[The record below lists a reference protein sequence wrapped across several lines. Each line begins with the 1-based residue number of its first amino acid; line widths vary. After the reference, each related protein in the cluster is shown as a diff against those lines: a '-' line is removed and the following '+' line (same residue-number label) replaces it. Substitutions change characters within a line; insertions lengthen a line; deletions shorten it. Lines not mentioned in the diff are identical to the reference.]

1 MTQSPSRLRAGFT
14 LLEIMVSTA
23 IMVIIV
29 LVVVTVA
36 SDTFR
41 VYDRA
46 VADLSTQSEARGVL
60 DAMENDFS
68 TAVIR
73 ADGRCWMEVVVPGSG
88 SVTGAPGVVG
98 NLQAADHPIVMLF
111 ASPLDRPRW
120 TPGAN
125 RVALKG
131 DVCAVAY
138 RIGQRSPFDAPGEKI
153 QQVYG
158 VYRTIIDAENTFA
171 EALPV
176 IQNSTTA
183 NPTSPWNYWS
193 VSRRFANYSKLPTP
207 SYENRVLIDANVSS
221 ATPSWSM
228 DENNFIGSNVVAMNL
243 VFWAASSLPATATAP
258 ALRDPLARQPQLLRP
273 VTLVARGDDKSSLT
287 STVGGYAALFEST
300 VAGASATVPSH
311 VALRFAADGAPTVPQ
326 TAPSG
331 TFPNVQPFD
340 YFGTRLRVFADR
352 MYPDNLPLQ
361 ATSPNWLPY
370 LPYSLRA
377 VEVSIVVLT
386 PEGSKELR
394 GLQSINDNQKIPDND
409 FKRIV
414 FQHGRTYTRY
424 IRVLGNG
431 G

>member
-1 MTQSPSRLRAGFT
+1 MKTLAPRLRAGFT

-23 IMVIIV
+23 IMVVIV
-29 LVVVTVA
+29 LVVVTIA
-36 SDTFR
+36 ADTFR

-68 TAVIR
+68 TAVLR
-73 ADGRCWMEVVVPGSG
+73 SDGRCWMEVVVPGSA
-88 SVTGAPGVVG
+88 SVPGAPGLVG
-98 NLQAADHPIVMLF
+98 NLQATDHPIVMLF

-120 TPGAN
+120 TPGTG

-158 VYRTIIDAENTFA
+158 VYRTIIDAENTFN

-176 IQNSTTA
+176 IQGSTTA
-183 NPTSPWNYWS
+183 NPRSPWDYWS
-193 VSRRFANYSKLPTP
+193 ASRRFANYSRIPTP
-207 SYENRVLIDANVSS
+207 GWENRVLIDANLSS
-221 ATPSWSM
+221 TTPCWTM

-243 VFWAASSLPATATAP
+243 VFWGASSLPATATTG
-258 ALRDPLARQPQLLRP
+258 LRDPLGRQSQLLRP
-273 VTLVARGDDKSSLT
+273 VALAGRGEDKTSLT
-287 STVGGYAALFEST
+287 SAVGGYAAMFEST
-300 VAGASATVPSH
+300 TTGASATTPSH
-311 VALRFAADGAPTVPQ
+311 VALRFAADGALTVPQ
-326 TAPSG
+326 PSPSG

-340 YFGTRLRVFADR
+340 YYGTRLRVFADR
-352 MYPDNLPLQ
+352 MYPDALPLQ
-361 ATSPNWLPY
+361 QTSPNWLPY

-377 VEVSIVVLT
+377 VEVSVVVLT

-394 GLQSINDNQKIPDND
+394 GLQSLNDNQKIPDND

>member
-1 MTQSPSRLRAGFT
+1 MKTLVPRLRAGFT

-23 IMVIIV
+23 IMVVIV
-29 LVVVTVA
+29 LVVVTIA
-36 SDTFR
+36 ADTFR

-68 TAVIR
+68 TAVLHS
-73 ADGRCWMEVVVPGSG
+73 DGRCWMEVVVPGSA
-88 SVTGAPGVVG
+88 SVPGAPGLVG
-98 NLQAADHPIVMLF
+98 NLQATDHPIVMLF

-120 TPGAN
+120 TPGAG

-131 DVCAVAY
+131 GVCAVAY

-158 VYRTIIDAENTFA
+158 VYRTIIDAENTFN
-171 EALPV
+171 EAVTL
-176 IQNSTTA
+176 IRNSTTA
-183 NPTSPWNYWS
+183 DPKTPWDYWS
-193 VSRRFANYSKLPTP
+193 ASRRFANYSRVPTP
-207 SYENRVLIDANVSS
+207 SWENRVLIDANVSS
-221 ATPSWSM
+221 ATPCWTM

-243 VFWAASSLPATATAP
+243 VFWGASSLPATASSP
-258 ALRDPLARQPQLLRP
+258 ALQDPLGRQSKVLRP
-273 VTLVARGDDKSSLT
+273 VTPVGRGDDKSALAPAL
-287 STVGGYAALFEST
+287 GGYSGVFKTGTSAAD
-300 VAGASATVPSH
+300 
-311 VALRFAADGAPTVPQ
+311 VALRFAASGAPNVPQ
-326 TAPSG
+326 VTPSG
-331 TFPNVQPFD
+331 AGSNVQPFD
-340 YFGTRLRVFADR
+340 YYGTRLRVFADR
-352 MYPDNLPLQ
+352 MYPDALPLQ
-361 ATSPNWLPY
+361 QTSPNWLPY

-377 VEVSIVVLT
+377 VEVSVVVLT

-394 GLQSINDNQKIPDND
+394 GLQSLNDNQKIPDND

>member
-1 MTQSPSRLRAGFT
+1 
-14 LLEIMVSTA
+14 
-23 IMVIIV
+23 
-29 LVVVTVA
+29 
-36 SDTFR
+36 
-41 VYDRA
+41 
-46 VADLSTQSEARGVL
+46 
-60 DAMENDFS
+60 
-68 TAVIR
+68 
-73 ADGRCWMEVVVPGSG
+73 MEVVVPAAGG
-88 SVTGAPGVVG
+88 VTGAPGVVG
-98 NLQAADHPIVMLF
+98 NLQATDHPIVMLF

-120 TPGAN
+120 TPGVN

-176 IQNSTTA
+176 IQSSTTA

-193 VSRRFANYSKLPTP
+193 VSRRFANYSRLPSP
-207 SYENRVLIDANVSS
+207 GYENRVLIDANVSS
-221 ATPSWSM
+221 TTPSWSM
-228 DENNFIGSNVVAMNL
+228 DENNFIGSNVVSMNI
-243 VFWAASSLPATATAP
+243 VFWAASTLPATATTP

-273 VTLVARGDDKSSLT
+273 VTLVGRGDDKSGLT
-287 STVGGYAALFEST
+287 SSVGGYASMFEST
-300 VAGASATVPSH
+300 VAGASATTPSH

-326 TAPSG
+326 TSPSG

-370 LPYSLRA
+370 LPYALRA

>member
-1 MTQSPSRLRAGFT
+1 MKSASSGLRSGFT
-14 LLEIMVSTA
+14 LLEVMVSAA

-36 SDTFR
+36 ADTFR
-41 VYDRA
+41 VYDRT

-68 TAVIR
+68 TAVLR
-73 ADGRCWMEVVVPGSG
+73 SDGRCWMEVVVPGSA
-88 SVTGAPGVVG
+88 SVPGAPGLVG

-120 TPGAN
+120 TPGPG

-158 VYRTIIDAENTFA
+158 VYRTIIDAENTFS

-176 IQNSTTA
+176 IHGSTVA
-183 NPTSPWNYWS
+183 NPKSPWDYWS
-193 VSRRFANYSKLPTP
+193 AARRFANYSRIPTP
-207 SYENRVLIDANVSS
+207 SWDSRVLIDANLSS
-221 ATPSWSM
+221 ATPCWTM
-228 DENNFIGSNVVAMNL
+228 DENNFIASNVVAMNL
-243 VFWAASSLPATATAP
+243 VFWADSSLPATATAP
-258 ALRDPLARQPQLLRP
+258 ALADPLARQPRMLRP
-273 VTLVARGDDKSSLT
+273 VTLVGANDDKSGLPIT
-287 STVGGYAALFEST
+287 AGGYLGVFKSGSSPAAAAIRYAAL
-300 VAGASATVPSH
+300 
-311 VALRFAADGAPTVPQ
+311 GAPVVPQ
-326 TAPSG
+326 VSPAG
-331 TFPNVQPFD
+331 VQPFD
-340 YFGTRLRVFADR
+340 YFGTRLRVFANR
-352 MYPDNLPLQ
+352 MYPDTLPLQ
-361 ATSPNWLPY
+361 STSTTSLPY

-377 VEVSIVVLT
+377 VEVSLVVLT

-394 GLQSINDNQKIPDND
+394 GLQSLNDNQKIPDND